1 VVFAELECGAGR
13 ALPLSTPRD
22 ARISVAGLTPSWNVK
37 VSGRPLQTR
46 GLAISGSGFT
56 DECVEVCRQAR
67 LSQVILMTG
76 EDIVAAFEHAL
87 TIGELIRK
95 KAEYAMTE
103 GRILVGTR
111 EIVEKLTS

>member
-1 VVFAELECGAGR
+1 MLDGHLYLVEAKWWAE
-13 ALPLSTPRD
+13 PLSHKD
-22 ARISVAGLTPSWNVK
+22 VSDLYVK

-46 GLAISGSGFT
+46 GLVISGSGFT
-56 DECVEVCRQAR
+56 EVCVEVCRQAR

-103 GRILVGTR
+103 GRILVGTQ
-111 EIVEKLTS
+111 EIVEKLNR